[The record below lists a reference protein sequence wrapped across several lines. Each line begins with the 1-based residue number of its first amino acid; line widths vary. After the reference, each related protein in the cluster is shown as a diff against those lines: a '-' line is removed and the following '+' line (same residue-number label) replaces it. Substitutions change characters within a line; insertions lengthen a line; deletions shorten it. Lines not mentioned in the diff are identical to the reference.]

1 MGRYE
6 SFVIQI
12 IVYHEFIHFPCIHY
26 INANC
31 RLKNWFT
38 FSCLFTFDKFS
49 WVNLHFVSCNYFICM
64 IFSQVL
70 SNFRNCNSFTFN
82 YLFTIRYLFTFDR
95 FKYMKIC
102 IWEPFLL
109 LICVGGNFFAN
120 WDGCFWWRWWR
131 WNLIVRPAREPRLAG
146 KNYYYLQTY
155 LCTTHIKLVFQHFIY

>member
-31 RLKNWFT
+31 QLKNWFT

-49 WVNLHFVSCNYFICM
+49 WVNLHFVSCNYFIC
-64 IFSQVL
+64 ILFSQVL

-82 YLFTIRYLFTFDR
+82 YLFTISCLFTFDR
-95 FKYMKIC
+95 FSYVSIHLGTISSVNFC
-102 IWEPFLL
+102 FGTFLF
-109 LICVGGNFFAN
+109 VNFEN
-120 WDGCFWWRWWR
+120 CFWRR
-131 WNLIVRPAREPRLAG
+131 RILIVRPAREA
-146 KNYYYLQTY
+146 
-155 LCTTHIKLVFQHFIY
+155 